1 MSYAFETGAE
11 SGVVIKVIGVGGG
24 GGNAVNR
31 MVGSGI
37 KGIDFIAVNTD
48 KQALNYSAADVK
60 LQIGEKLT
68 GGRGAGSKP
77 DVGEK
82 AARESEDEIRRL
94 LEGSNMVFITAG
106 MGGGTGT
113 GGAPVI
119 AELAKSMGIL
129 TIGIV
134 TRPFTWEGKR
144 RVEQASEGISSLKE
158 KVDALVIIPNERLK
172 LVSEQKITLQNA
184 FEVADSV
191 LLQGVQ
197 SISELI
203 TVPGII
209 NLDFADISTVMTDA
223 GYAHMGMGRAS
234 GKEKAM
240 EAAKM
245 AIRSPL
251 LETSI
256 DGAKRVIINIT
267 CSPDISLEEVEDA
280 ATMVQQAAHPDVH
293 LIWGAAIDDSL
304 EDEVRIAVIA
314 TGFEGDA
321 PSAKHAEAALG
332 DKPFT
337 EAVEKAQQEAQP
349 QPAETAEPEPAQ
361 TSEAKPDEDPL
372 EIVLRMLENHPK
384 N

>member
-1 MSYAFETGAE
+1 MGFAIETGTAP
-11 SGVVIKVIGVGGG
+11 GVVIKVIGVGGG

-31 MVGSGI
+31 MVSSGV

-48 KQALNYSAADVK
+48 KQALDYSAADIK
-60 LQIGEKLT
+60 LQVGEKVT
-68 GGRGAGSKP
+68 GGRGAGSRP
-77 DVGEK
+77 EVGEK
-82 AARESEDEIRRL
+82 AARESEDEIRKI
-94 LEGSNMVFITAG
+94 LEGANMVFITAG

-119 AELAKSMGIL
+119 AEIAKSMGVL

-134 TRPFTWEGKR
+134 TRPFTWEGKKR
-144 RVEQASEGISSLKE
+144 IDQASQGIAALKE

-172 LVSEQKITLQNA
+172 LVSEQKITFKNA

-209 NLDFADISTVMTDA
+209 NLDFADIATVMTDA

-267 CSPDISLEEVEDA
+267 CSPDIGLEEVEDA
-280 ATMVQQAAHPDVH
+280 ATMVQQAAHPEVH
-293 LIWGAAIDDSL
+293 LIWGAAIDDTL
-304 EDEVRIAVIA
+304 EDEVRISVIA
-314 TGFEGDA
+314 TGFEEPA
-321 PSAKHAEAALG
+321 SAKKAEAAAVG
-332 DKPFT
+332 DKPFSD
-337 EAVEKAQQEAQP
+337 AKEKAQREDAAKGGQAAENGSTQE
-349 QPAETAEPEPAQ
+349 EE
-361 TSEAKPDEDPL
+361 EDPID
-372 EIVLRMLENHPK
+372 IVLKLFEKRK
-384 N
+384 

>member
-60 LQIGEKLT
+60 LQVGEKLT

-82 AARESEDEIRRL
+82 AARESEDEIRKL

-119 AELAKSMGIL
+119 AEIAKSMGIL

-144 RVEQASEGISSLKE
+144 RVEQASEGIAALKE

-223 GYAHMGMGRAS
+223 GYAHMGTGRAS

-293 LIWGAAIDDSL
+293 LIWGAAIDDTL

-314 TGFEGDA
+314 TGFDSGA
-321 PSAKHAEAALG
+321 PVSKKAEAAIG

-337 EAVEKAQQEAQP
+337 EAVEKAQQEEAQP
-349 QPAETAEPEPAQ
+349 QTAEPEQPQ
-361 TSEAKPDEDPL
+361 QNEGKPDEDPL

>member
-1 MSYAFETGAE
+1 MGYSFETGAE
-11 SGVVIKVIGVGGG
+11 TGVVIKVIGIGGG

-31 MVGSGI
+31 MVNSGI
-37 KGIDFIAVNTD
+37 RGVDFIAVNTD
-48 KQALNYSAADVK
+48 KQVLNYSAADVK

-77 DVGEK
+77 EIGER
-82 AARESEDEIRRL
+82 AAKESEDEIRKL
-94 LEGSNMVFITAG
+94 LQGANMVFITAG

-119 AELAKSMGIL
+119 AEIAKQMGIL

-134 TRPFTWEGKR
+134 TRPFNWEGKKR
-144 RVEQASEGISSLKE
+144 IEQASQGIEALKE

-172 LVSEQKITLQNA
+172 LVSEQKVTLTNA
-184 FEVADSV
+184 FEIADSV

-209 NLDFADISTVMTDA
+209 NLDFADIATVMTDA
-223 GYAHMGMGRAS
+223 GYAHLGVGRAS
-234 GKEKAM
+234 GKEKAV

-245 AIRSPL
+245 AVRSPL

-267 CSPDISLEEVEDA
+267 ASPDIGLEEVEDA
-280 ATMVQQAAHPDVH
+280 ASMVQQAAHPDVH
-293 LIWGAAIDDSL
+293 LIWGAAISDDL
-304 EDEVRIAVIA
+304 EDEVRISIIA
-314 TGFEGDA
+314 TGFDD
-321 PSAKHAEAALG
+321 EALPPKLVNNG
-332 DKPFT
+332 LSDKPFSDAKKQA
-337 EAVEKAQQEAQP
+337 EQAQQPTVE
-349 QPAETAEPEPAQ
+349 EAEPEQ
-361 TSEAKPDEDPL
+361 KQEEEDP
-372 EIVLRMLENHPK
+372 IDVVLKLFDKRK
-384 N
+384 

>member
-1 MSYAFETGAE
+1 MGFAIETGAE
-11 SGVVIKVIGVGGG
+11 TGVVIKVIGVGGG

-31 MVGSGI
+31 MVSSGV

-48 KQALNYSAADVK
+48 RQALNYSAADVK
-60 LQIGEKLT
+60 LQVGEKLT

-77 DVGEK
+77 EIGEK
-82 AARESEDEIRRL
+82 AAKESEDEIRRL
-94 LEGSNMVFITAG
+94 LQGANMVFITAG

-119 AELAKSMGIL
+119 AEIAKEMGIL

-134 TRPFTWEGKR
+134 TRPFSWEGKKR
-144 RVEQASEGISSLKE
+144 IEQASQGIAALKE

-172 LVSEQKITLQNA
+172 LVSEQKVTLKNA
-184 FEVADSV
+184 FEIADSV

-223 GYAHMGMGRAS
+223 GYAHMGVGRAS
-234 GKEKAM
+234 GKEKAI

-245 AIRSPL
+245 AIKSPL

-293 LIWGAAIDDSL
+293 LIWGAAIDDSI
-304 EDEVRIAVIA
+304 EDEVRLSVIA
-314 TGFEGDA
+314 TGFEADSKLVKNAPAVGDR
-321 PSAKHAEAALG
+321 
-332 DKPFT
+332 PF
-337 EAVEKAQQEAQP
+337 
-349 QPAETAEPEPAQ
+349 
-361 TSEAKPDEDPL
+361 SEAKDKAAQAASQTQEPVAAGVAEARADELDKDF
-372 EIVLRMLENHPK
+372 EVLLKIFQDRDQRRG
-384 N
+384 

>member
-1 MSYAFETGAE
+1 MGFAIETGE
-11 SGVVIKVIGVGGG
+11 ETGVVIKVIGVGGG

-31 MVGSGI
+31 MVNSGI
-37 KGIDFIAVNTD
+37 HGVDFIAVNTD
-48 KQALNYSAADVK
+48 KQALKFSAADVK
-60 LQIGEKLT
+60 LQVGEKLT

-77 DVGEK
+77 EIGEK
-82 AARESEDEIRRL
+82 AARESEDQIREL
-94 LEGSNMVFITAG
+94 LNGANMVFITAG

-119 AELAKSMGIL
+119 AEIAKQMGIL

-134 TRPFTWEGKR
+134 TRPFSWEGKKR
-144 RVEQASEGISSLKE
+144 IEQASAGIEALKE

-172 LVSEQKITLQNA
+172 LVSEQKVTLKNA
-184 FEVADSV
+184 FEIADSV

-223 GYAHMGMGRAS
+223 GYAHMGTGRAS
-234 GKEKAM
+234 GKEKAV

-256 DGAKRVIINIT
+256 DGAKRVIINFT
-267 CSPDISLEEVEDA
+267 CSEDISLEEVEDA
-280 ATMVQQAAHPDVH
+280 AAMVQQAAHPDVH
-293 LIWGAAIDDSL
+293 IIWGAAIDDTL
-304 EDEVRIAVIA
+304 EDEVRLSIIA
-314 TGFEGDA
+314 TGFDTEPPKA
-321 PSAKHAEAALG
+321 PAAPKPAEAAVG
-332 DKPFT
+332 ERAFSD
-337 EAVEKAQQEAQP
+337 AQAKAAQE
-349 QPAETAEPEPAQ
+349 QPAAESKKKDEEFD
-361 TSEAKPDEDPL
+361 EAID
-372 EIVLRMLENHPK
+372 VLLGIFNKDKR
-384 N
+384 

>member
-1 MSYAFETGAE
+1 MGFAIETGAE
-11 SGVVIKVIGVGGG
+11 AGVVIKVIGVGGG

-31 MVGSGI
+31 MVSSGI

-60 LQIGEKLT
+60 LQVGEKLT

-77 DVGEK
+77 EIGEK
-82 AARESEDEIRRL
+82 AAQESEDEIRKL
-94 LEGSNMVFITAG
+94 LQGANMVFITAG

-119 AELAKSMGIL
+119 AEIAKEMGIL

-134 TRPFTWEGKR
+134 TRPFTWEGKKR
-144 RVEQASEGISSLKE
+144 IEQASQGISALKE

-172 LVSEQKITLQNA
+172 LVSEQKVTLQNA
-184 FEVADSV
+184 FEIADSV

-234 GKEKAM
+234 GKDKAAD
-240 EAAKM
+240 AAAA
-245 AIRSPL
+245 AISSPL

-256 DGAKRVIINIT
+256 NGAKGVIINIIA
-267 CSPDISLEEVEDA
+267 SPDISLEDVDLA
-280 ATMVQQAAHPDVH
+280 SSMVRDVAHPDANI
-293 LIWGAAIDDSL
+293 IWGAALDPSFN
-304 EDEVRIAVIA
+304 DEMQVTVIA
-314 TGFEGDA
+314 TNFESEETFGQ
-321 PSAKHAEAALG
+321 E
-332 DKPFT
+332 
-337 EAVEKAQQEAQP
+337 EKKQEEK
-349 QPAETAEPEPAQ
+349 PAEKDPA
-361 TSEAKPDEDPL
+361 SAILESLGISDEEEKQ
-372 EIVLRMLENHPK
+372 EIDEFEVIRK
-384 N
+384 IFDR